1 MKHLVH
7 KVVHRILRE
16 SNYQDKSGEKDE
28 SVLLLISLSPLSIG
42 RAVG

>member
-7 KVVHRILRE
+7 EVVHRILRQ
-16 SNYQDKSGEKDE
+16 SNYQDNDGEKDE
-28 SVLLLISLSPLSIG
+28 SVLLLISLSPPSIG